1 MKRHHT
7 FLVTCY
13 ATLYV
18 TICRQSVVIR
28 IENRIA
34 LVGFGRIE
42 ILDIQKRKKS
52 MPVHY
57 ACILN
62 FRNQLVIHGVSEKT
76 QTIFKTQV
84 IQNVNRIIRFG
95 FSEVP
100 IESNLRILF
109 HNWDTVT
116 AAIVVGLEVDRQEC
130 GEFLE

>member
-1 MKRHHT
+1 
-7 FLVTCY
+7 
-13 ATLYV
+13 
-18 TICRQSVVIR
+18 
-28 IENRIA
+28 
-34 LVGFGRIE
+34 
-42 ILDIQKRKKS
+42 

-84 IQNVNRIIRFG
+84 IQNVNRIQRFG

-109 HNWDTVT
+109 HNWDSVT
-116 AAIVVGLEVDRQEC
+116 AAIVVGQEVDRQEC
-130 GEFLE
+130 GEFLEQFQQHVSANILGETY